1 MSDLNS
7 NFNVPAPAGISV
19 VVKKIDETV
28 NSGVVKDPVA
38 DSMSKIMNPPM
49 PREGMR
55 QFPLSGKQAPS
66 APTKGYQDDNR

>member
-1 MSDLNS
+1 MSDLNT
-7 NFNVPAPAGISV
+7 NFNVAAPAGISV
-19 VVKKIDETV
+19 AVKKVDTGTSD
-28 NSGVVKDPVA
+28 NRKDPVA

-55 QFPLSGKQAPS
+55 QFPLSGKQTPS